1 MKFVYAFLVLL
12 VLVVAALFIVPSVL
26 DWEGF
31 KPEIAER
38 LEAITGRKVAIDGP
52 LEVTLL
58 PTPTLKAG
66 DLRIANAPGAAA
78 PDLARIASLDLRLAL
93 GPLLGGDVAVTS
105 LEMVGPVFELQRLAD
120 GRPNWLSDA
129 DPAADASGTGEPE
142 GAGSRLTRLDSVT
155 IAKGT
160 VVYRH
165 AGGAPPERIEG
176 IEAAITARSL
186 DGPIRGEGS
195 LAVRGR
201 AIEFQ
206 FATGTAGEGRTVPV
220 SLEATLGGERGSV
233 LFEGTLKGLDAT
245 PAFDGNMRAEA
256 SDLGAFLNALA
267 VELGSLPAEPLGS
280 AFSAK
285 GALSLSADAIAARD
299 LQVRLGESQ
308 ATGSL
313 SWHDGAVP
321 RLAGEID
328 LNRID
333 LDRFLPDGGEPE
345 PAEAV
350 DAGDEEQQGDA
361 AALAAPQTIA
371 DDIRRVVPATVVA
384 ALDLSIDALTWREGV
399 IRQAR
404 AQLALAGGT
413 VSVRQASALLPGG
426 AKVDLSGSFSA
437 DGGGQWMEGIAEIAA
452 EDMRAI
458 LSWLGVDVGAV
469 PADRLR
475 SLSAS
480 ADLAA
485 NGNRLSASNLDI
497 RVDTTRIA
505 GNAAV
510 ETGERPR
517 IAAALAVDTVNLDAY
532 LLDEG
537 AAPSGA
543 AGEVGEA
550 VEAPQEATEASPEGT
565 GDTAWPALVEIDA
578 VTTLTVDALTYG
590 GVRLA
595 GLQLDASLDGGDL
608 TLRRASVADAAGASV
623 MLSGTGRSVGTA
635 PRFDLAVEGEAASLD
650 GGLAL
655 LDIDPDIRAEAFGR
669 ITLNGTLAGDEEA
682 LTLDLDLTAGAA
694 EASLAGTVERPLDA
708 GPAALALSLHAPD
721 AAALARTAGFKPP
734 EIVARL
740 GEISMEGG
748 IGGDLD
754 SVAINLIAETAG
766 ATLQVAGRIT
776 DPLAAPSYSIDVDLA
791 HPSGEALVGTLA
803 GAAPADVALGA
814 LRLAGKVSGD
824 RSVANFGDIDAM
836 IGESTLSGGVFLR
849 LDQEPPEFTAALRG
863 GVLNLAWLG
872 GGLMS
877 AGATGADDALQLA
890 VEITGTGSEGTPL
903 APARWSDETIDLA
916 VLDRLSGRVALDAE
930 ALILGAYLIEQAKI
944 DLAAAGS
951 TLTLHSLTGR
961 FFDGA
966 LEADGSLAARP
977 VPAGQAAFRLTDA
990 DLRAMLRT
998 IADVDEVSGR
1008 AEVDGYFTLRGQTAR
1023 EMVQSLAGRVAVA
1036 GQEGAVDG
1044 VDVPAVSR
1052 QIDALSTVDALDD
1065 IASFVERTEQSLSNG
1080 RTAIRS
1086 LDGTVRVQDGQ
1097 ARIDGFEIVAD
1108 GGVGEIS
1115 GTADLPAWQLDLR
1128 AQFRLTEQADAP
1140 PVGVRFEGVID
1151 RPERRYLIADMQ
1163 AHLVKLGL
1171 LSLAG
1176 ASDAP
1181 KITLRKG
1188 AKAEPG
1194 TEMDSILR
1202 NVLGDPDE
1210 AEDTA
1215 PSPDEEAVEA
1225 DRAEEPAGVER
1236 RDEDEGPPGTGGE
1249 DEPEVA
1255 PSVEEPESKGP
1266 ESQPPPTPQRYRH
1279 ENLQD
1284 LVDDLLKSLEE

>member
-1 MKFVYAFLVLL
+1 MKYVYAFLVLL
-12 VLVVAALFIVPSVL
+12 ALVAAALFIVPSVL

-31 KPEIAER
+31 KPQIAER
-38 LEAITGRKVAIDGP
+38 LEAITGRKVAINGP
-52 LEVTLL
+52 LEISIL

-66 DLRIANAPGAAA
+66 DLRIANAQGAAA
-78 PDLARIASLDLRLAL
+78 PDLARIASLDLRLGL
-93 GPLLGGDVAVTS
+93 GPLLGGDIAVTS
-105 LEMVGPVFELQRLAD
+105 LEMAGPVFELQRLAD
-120 GRPNWLSDA
+120 GRPNWLFDA
-129 DPAADASGTGEPE
+129 EPPAETAAAAEPE
-142 GAGSRLTRLDSVT
+142 PSGSGLTRLDSIT

-160 VVYRH
+160 IVYRH
-165 AGGAPPERIEG
+165 EEGAPPERIEG

-186 DGPIRGEGS
+186 DGPYRGEGS

-201 AIEFQ
+201 AIGFQ
-206 FATGTAGEGRTVPV
+206 FATGTVGEDGAVPV
-220 SLEATLGGERGSV
+220 SLEATLGGERGSA

-245 PAFDGNMRAEA
+245 PAFDGNLRAEA
-256 SDLGAFLNALA
+256 PDLGALLNALA

-280 AFSAK
+280 EFSAK
-285 GALSLSADAIAARD
+285 GALSLSADAVAWRA

-313 SWHDGAVP
+313 SWQGGAVP

-333 LDRFLPDGGEPE
+333 LDRFLPDGSEPE
-345 PAEAV
+345 PAEAAG
-350 DAGDEEQQGDA
+350 AGDEGQQGDA
-361 AALAAPQTIA
+361 AALAATRSIA
-371 DDIRRVVPATVVA
+371 DDIRHAIPTTVEA
-384 ALDLSIDALTWREGV
+384 ALDLNIDALTWREGV

-404 AQLALAGGT
+404 AQIALAGGT
-413 VSVRQASALLPGG
+413 VSVQPASALLPGG
-426 AKVDLSGSFSA
+426 ARVDLSGRFSA
-437 DGGGQWMEGIAEIAA
+437 DGSGQWMQGIAEVAA
-452 EDMRAI
+452 EDMRAV

-475 SLSAS
+475 HLSAS

-485 NGNRLSASNLDI
+485 SGNWLSASDLDI

-505 GNAAV
+505 GDAAV

-517 IAAALAVDTVNLDAY
+517 IAATLAIDAVNLDAY

-537 AAPSGA
+537 PAPSGA
-543 AGEVGEA
+543 AGEA
-550 VEAPQEATEASPEGT
+550 VEAGEAPAEPTGASPEGA
-565 GDTAWPALVEIDA
+565 GGAAWAVLDEIDA

-595 GLQLDASLDGGDL
+595 GLELDATLDGGDL

-623 MLSGTGRSVGTA
+623 MLSGTGRTVGTA
-635 PRFDLAVEGEAASLD
+635 PHFDLAVEGEAASLD

-655 LDIDPDIRAEAFGR
+655 LDIDPEIRAEAFGK

-682 LTLDLDLTAGAA
+682 LTLDLDLAAGAA
-694 EASLAGTVERPLDA
+694 QASLQGTVDRPFGA
-708 GPAALALSLHAPD
+708 QAAALVLRLHAPD
-721 AAALARTAGFKPP
+721 AASLARSAGLKPP
-734 EIVARL
+734 DIVARL
-740 GEISMEGG
+740 GEFSMEGG

-754 SVAINLIAETAG
+754 SVAINMIAEAAG
-766 ATLQVAGRIT
+766 ATLQVAGRVA
-776 DPLAAPSYSIDVDLA
+776 DVLASPSYSVDVDLA
-791 HPSGEALVGTLA
+791 HPGSEALVETLA
-803 GAAPADVALGA
+803 GAAPADAALGA
-814 LRLAGKVSGD
+814 VRLAGKVSGN
-824 RSVANFGDIDAM
+824 RAVANFSDVDAM

-849 LDQEPPEFTAALRG
+849 LDQAPPEFTAELRG
-863 GVLNLAWLG
+863 GVLDLAWLG

-877 AGATGADDALQLA
+877 AGGAEATDALQLA
-890 VEITGTGSEGTPL
+890 VEITGTGTEGT
-903 APARWSDETIDLA
+903 APARWSDEPIDLA
-916 VLDRLSGRVALDAE
+916 VLGQLSGTLALDAE
-930 ALILGAYLIEQAKI
+930 ALVLGAYRIEQAKI
-944 DLAAAGS
+944 DLAAAEG
-951 TLTLHSLTGR
+951 TLTLRSLTGR

-966 LEADGSLAARP
+966 LEADGSIAGGP

-990 DLRAMLRT
+990 DIRTMLRT
-998 IADVDEVSGR
+998 IADVDAVSGR
-1008 AEVDGYFTLRGQTAR
+1008 AEVDGYFTLRGRTAR

-1052 QIDALSTVDALDD
+1052 QIDALSRVDALDD
-1065 IASFVERTEQSLSNG
+1065 IASFVERTEQSLSAG
-1080 RTAIRS
+1080 QTAIRS
-1086 LDGTVRVQDGQ
+1086 LNGTVRVQGGQ

-1108 GGVGEIS
+1108 GGVGDIS
-1115 GTADLPAWQLDLR
+1115 GTADLPAWEVDLT
-1128 AQFRLTEQADAP
+1128 AQFRLTGHADAP
-1140 PVGVRFEGVID
+1140 PVGVRFEGAID
-1151 RPERRYLIADMQ
+1151 GPERRYLIADMQ

-1176 ASDAP
+1176 ASDMP

-1210 AEDTA
+1210 AGDGA
-1215 PSPDEEAVEA
+1215 PAEAPGEPAEA
-1225 DRAEEPAGVER
+1225 KQAEEPAGVEQKE
-1236 RDEDEGPPGTGGE
+1236 EDAGPLETGGE
-1249 DEPEVA
+1249 DERAAAPAPE
-1255 PSVEEPESKGP
+1255 GP
-1266 ESQPPPTPQRYRH
+1266 TPQPPPVPRRYRY

-1284 LVDDLLKSLEE
+1284 LVDDLLKSLDE

>member
-52 LEVTLL
+52 LEVSIL

-120 GRPNWLSDA
+120 GRPNWLVDA
-129 DPAADASGTGEPE
+129 DPAAEASGTGEPE
-142 GAGSRLTRLDSVT
+142 AAGSGLTRLDSIT

-160 VVYRH
+160 VVYHH
-165 AGGAPPERIEG
+165 ADGAPPERIEG

-195 LAVRGR
+195 LVVRGR
-201 AIEFQ
+201 AIGFQ
-206 FATGTAGEGRTVPV
+206 FATGTVGEGRTVPV
-220 SLEATLGGERGSV
+220 SLEATLGGERGSA
-233 LFEGTLKGLDAT
+233 LFEGTLKNLDAT
-245 PAFDGNMRAEA
+245 PAFDGNVRTEA
-256 SDLGAFLNALA
+256 SDLGALLNALA
-267 VELGSLPAEPLGS
+267 VELGSVPAGPLGS

-308 ATGSL
+308 ATGAL
-313 SWHDGAVP
+313 SWQGGDLP

-333 LDRFLPDGGEPE
+333 LDRFLPDRSEPE
-345 PAEAV
+345 PVEAV
-350 DAGDEEQQGDA
+350 DAGDEGQQGDA
-361 AALAAPQTIA
+361 AALVSSQSIA
-371 DDIRRVVPATVVA
+371 DDIRRVMPATVEADLDLTVD
-384 ALDLSIDALTWREGV
+384 ALDWREGV

-404 AQLALAGGT
+404 VRLALADGT
-413 VSVRQASALLPGG
+413 VSVQQASALLPGG

-437 DGGGQWMEGIAEIAA
+437 DGDGQWMEGIAEIAA

-517 IAAALAVDTVNLDAY
+517 IAAALAVDSVNLDAY
-532 LLDEG
+532 LLDEQP
-537 AAPSGA
+537 APSGA
-543 AGEVGEA
+543 AGEAGEA
-550 VEAPQEATEASPEGT
+550 PHETAEASPEGT
-565 GDTAWPALVEIDA
+565 GDAAWPVLDEIDA

-595 GLQLDASLDGGDL
+595 GLEFDASLDGGDL

-694 EASLAGTVERPLDA
+694 KASLAGTVERPLDA

-721 AAALARTAGFKPP
+721 AAALARTAGLKPP

-740 GEISMEGG
+740 GEISVEGG

-766 ATLQVAGRIT
+766 ATLLVAGRVT
-776 DPLAAPSYSIDVDLA
+776 DPLASPSYSVNVDLA

-803 GAAPADVALGA
+803 GAAPADVALGT

-824 RSVANFGDIDAM
+824 RTVANFGDIDAT
-836 IGESTLSGGVFLR
+836 IGESTLRGGVFLR
-849 LDQEPPEFTAALRG
+849 LDQTPPEFTAALRG
-863 GVLNLAWLG
+863 GVLDLAWLG

-877 AGATGADDALQLA
+877 GGTTGADDALQLA
-890 VEITGTGSEGTPL
+890 VEMTGTGTEGTAL

-916 VLDRLSGRVALDAE
+916 FLDRLSGRVALDAE
-930 ALILGAYLIEQAKI
+930 ALILGAYRIEQAKI
-944 DLAAAGS
+944 DLAAAES
-951 TLTLHSLTGR
+951 ALTLHSLTGR

-966 LEADGSLAARP
+966 LEADGSLAGRL

-990 DLRAMLRT
+990 DIRAILRT
-998 IADVDEVSGR
+998 LADVDEVSGR
-1008 AEVDGYFTLRGQTAR
+1008 AEIDGYFTLRGQTAR
-1023 EMVQSLAGRVAVA
+1023 QMVQSLAGRVAVA
-1036 GQEGAVDG
+1036 GQEGAVSG
-1044 VDVPAVSR
+1044 VDVLEVSR

-1065 IASFVERTEQSLSNG
+1065 IASFVERTEQSLSSG

-1108 GGVGEIS
+1108 GGVGDIS
-1115 GTADLPAWQLDLR
+1115 GTADLPAWQLDLT

-1140 PVGVRFEGVID
+1140 PVGVRFEGAID

-1194 TEMDSILR
+1194 TEMDSLLR
-1202 NVLGDPDE
+1202 NILGDPDE

-1215 PSPDEEAVEA
+1215 PSPDDEPAEARQV
-1225 DRAEEPAGVER
+1225 EEPAGVEQ
-1236 RDEDEGPPGTGGE
+1236 RDEETLEAGGE
-1249 DEPEVA
+1249 DAREAA
-1255 PSVEEPESKGP
+1255 PSVEEAAPKGP
-1266 ESQPPPTPQRYRH
+1266 VPQPPPTPQRYRH

-1284 LVDDLLKSLEE
+1284 LVDDLLESLEE